1 MSNAVFACEK
11 CGYSQAIDPVHI
23 GSVFSCPTCGN
34 VVEVTPG
41 PPDPAPRPVVAQP
54 VAPGPQAGPGAQA
67 MQAAMSAQ
75 AGGARPGMAGPTMA
89 GQSMAG
95 PSMTMQA
102 MAGGQSAAK
111 PSTVKA
117 IFGNV
122 VVFVVLYLLF
132 MAPAFFLPSL
142 GVNPFGN
149 VQAILADPTMMKVFA
164 ASVGC
169 NIALVIIGLLRGMAT
184 SSAWYVLFPLLAG
197 VLAYVPGMDFMPFM
211 NVIPHAV
218 SLIIGVGLGL
228 FRS

>member
-41 PPDPAPRPVVAQP
+41 PPDPVPQPAP
-54 VAPGPQAGPGAQA
+54 APGPQTQQAGPGAQGAQA
-67 MQAAMSAQ
+67 MQAAMQAAMAAQ
-75 AGGARPGMAGPTMA
+75 AGGARPGMAGPAM
-89 GQSMAG
+89 S
-95 PSMTMQA
+95 MQA
-102 MAGGQSAAK
+102 MAGGAGAAK
-111 PSTVKA
+111 PSTLRA

-122 VVFVVLYLLF
+122 IVFVLLYLLF

-142 GVNPFGN
+142 GANPFGN
-149 VQAILADPTMMKVFA
+149 LQAILADPNTLKIFA

-169 NIALVIIGLLRGMAT
+169 NVALVIIGLLRGIAVD
-184 SSAWYVLFPLLAG
+184 SAWYVIFPLLAG
-197 VLAYVPGMDFMPFM
+197 ALAYVPGLDFVPFM
-211 NVIPHAV
+211 NVIPHAI

>member
-41 PPDPAPRPVVAQP
+41 PPDPAPQP
-54 VAPGPQAGPGAQA
+54 APAPGPQAAQAGPGAQNVQA
-67 MQAAMSAQ
+67 MQAAMQAAMAAQ
-75 AGGARPGMAGPTMA
+75 AGGAKPG
-89 GQSMAG
+89 
-95 PSMTMQA
+95 MTMQV
-102 MAGGQSAAK
+102 GGASAAK
-111 PSTVKA
+111 PSTFKA

-122 VVFVVLYLLF
+122 IVFVILYLLF

-142 GVNPFGN
+142 GANPFGN
-149 VQAILADPTMMKVFA
+149 LQAILADPNTLKILA

-169 NIALVIIGLLRGMAT
+169 NVALVIIGLLRGIAVD
-184 SSAWYVLFPLLAG
+184 SAWYVIFPLLAG
-197 VLAYVPGMDFMPFM
+197 ALAYVPGLDFVPFM
-211 NVIPHAV
+211 HVIPHTI